1 MADENINV
9 KIKFD
14 AQTAEIRRA
23 IAEIAVLHK
32 RLDKLS
38 SGRTDKFANSTNK
51 SLKSVTSG
59 WKRSFDFIDKGA
71 KMAGKG
77 LTKFLGMSV
86 KGVVAEMAILG
97 ATMIGI
103 HALFAAGQFLVKAY
117 RGAMQML
124 SAGAAGVVV
133 AISAASAAIRE
144 QQAAIYA
151 YRGKGAP
158 AFGSAMNQTR
168 MAMRNLQADAALSSL
183 GIEALNK
190 AYGNMSKSMNTS
202 QINQSGGAIKALM
215 DFGSAG
221 QDPAKGLEQV
231 SIVIAALSDKKKNI
245 SDVITEAK
253 KLGPEMES
261 ALKKANVK
269 TKKQFQE
276 LLMSGD
282 LAKKGG
288 VSGQFDAV
296 NNTLISQM
304 KGYFTRL
311 RGEFADFGDQFL
323 EPLKTA
329 FARVFDKVRTD
340 LMRVFSAIQ
349 YSFGAEE
356 GINNFASAVEKASGW
371 LVKMIR
377 EYLPGAIGMFDRIGD
392 WYTKFKRGWNL
403 VLDATR
409 PLIDGAKVLYGALTP
424 VWEAIKRGVQNL
436 TLFKDLL
443 EDNSFYVEEFG
454 QRIADII
461 DALSEYFMG
470 LKKSFAAMAPFIN
483 DLLGG
488 LTQIFKMLTK
498 VMTLGSG
505 GGFAS
510 ALAPLMGAAVLGRGM
525 ANVKGRLMPKVGNHT
540 QTMNVTAN
548 SVHIANNAGPTNAS
562 TTTQGRMSS
571 GRTASPVV
579 YPGGSALG
587 KISAP
592 SAYGPSSPLSVFKA
606 KTNKEAFAAMRDIPN
621 RRLMENMRDGS
632 RVQVRGSDFD
642 TRRVERFTAREQ
654 IGRGVGYAAFGQ
666 PKDPYASRTIMGAD
680 GKPQP
685 NPKFNLLHSAQF
697 RARQSLDGRSR
708 DELRQI
714 ATDRGITGITDKTPR
729 GEITSQIL
737 AKGGVKDFKN
747 DPRPVGIGTG
757 LKNDLKRGASFARG
771 GVDRAQYGARRA
783 VGAARG
789 GMAYLNSG
797 AFDPETGEYKDLTKA
812 RGELAARRDA
822 ILKPENNRGRLSRF
836 NAKVAYKRDMNR
848 LTRNESKFGQGTKK
862 FNNSMGAKA
871 GIGMGLG
878 MASQYAPE
886 EMRGA
891 MALGATVAT
900 INPMLG
906 LGVAGIGGAMKAQGA
921 MKGAI
926 SGAAG
931 GAALGGMLGPQ
942 GAAIGAGI
950 GLVVGGIMGAVNK
963 GKAQLAEAKATVME
977 SFGRLY
983 MQTMKSANAQ
993 FQKNSLAFQKGES
1006 LDGKKA
1012 TMLGV
1017 GKGFA
1022 KTQSRIRGSVEGAIA
1037 KTGGS
1042 FKYSDNGKLEFKDP
1056 VAALE
1061 EYYKTA
1067 EGSKI
1072 SEEDRK
1078 KQKKKATGTLRT
1090 LLEQTDPA
1098 VQKQLGEIDKQNSAR
1113 IDALS
1118 RATGKSGAELEQMAK
1133 TMGVDLYNPTVQYTE
1148 LLGKFTAGIIKTG
1161 AALNDALT
1169 DTFLAGANP
1178 FKKTREAG
1186 ENQAALNQNIAG
1198 LGDILRGK
1206 GSKAEKSK
1214 AIGASMEQQFAQ
1226 LLAVNGGDAT
1236 KAYLAYNE
1244 MYGQGETGG
1253 VFAKGAALEGQGKTV
1268 LQDKDVIASQ
1278 AAIKEGAVG
1287 NAAEQIRAR
1296 LADKG
1301 MTVAPGVLEAKL
1313 AGKTPQEL
1321 TGILENISKF
1331 DENSSVPKG
1340 GEQNKLKKAISGE
1353 TAADV
1358 TTGLEGLLGSGVTVT
1373 AEDPD
1378 KLNKIAD
1385 AATDFSTAATG
1396 LETAVTTFNT
1406 NMEGFFKA
1414 PLGEAPGWW
1423 SAGLKVT
1430 GTGDDMRLM
1439 PGDTSTPR
1447 GGAIGDTA
1455 TSKLSQ
1461 TMGRHAAMN
1470 GQLTGKRTVTS
1481 SLRDYALGSI
1491 NSDHATGS
1499 AYDLTGQNLGQYAKL
1514 VHANGGFAE
1523 FHGSMANRHLHVVP
1537 GAGMGDTS
1545 SPSTVS
1551 TASSSGGG
1559 TNNYY
1564 TFEINGNNS
1573 SPEVI
1578 ANMVMAKIQDKERS
1592 DRQRR

>member
-329 FARVFDKVRTD
+329 FARVFNKVRTD
-340 LMRVFSAIQ
+340 LMRVFAAIQ

-356 GINNFASAVEKASGW
+356 GINNFASAIEKASGW

-392 WYTKFKRGWNL
+392 WYTKFKRGWEL

-548 SVHIANNAGPTNAS
+548 SVHIANNAGPTNAGA
-562 TTTQGRMSS
+562 TNQGRMSS

-632 RVQVRGSDFD
+632 RVQVRGSDFE
-642 TRRVERFTAREQ
+642 TRHSERFAERQ
-654 IGRGVGYAAFGQ
+654 AMGRGTGYAMFGQ
-666 PKDPYASRTIMGAD
+666 PKDPYASPTIMGRD

-685 NPKFNLLHSAQF
+685 NPQFNLAKSARF
-697 RARQSLDGRSR
+697 RAEQSLNGRSR
-708 DELRQI
+708 RELHQI
-714 ATDRGITGITDKTPR
+714 AADKGVTGITKKSTR
-729 GEITSQIL
+729 EEINRAIL
-737 AKGGVKDFKN
+737 AKKGSVAEFKN

-757 LKNDLKRGASFARG
+757 ISNDAKRLKSFAKG
-771 GVDRAQYGARRA
+771 GVDRAQYTARRG
-783 VGAARG
+783 VGAVRG

-812 RGELAARRDA
+812 RGELAARRDRV
-822 ILKPENNRGRLSRF
+822 LDPENNRGRLSRF

-950 GLVVGGIMGAVNK
+950 GLLVGGIMGAVNK
-963 GKAQLAEAKATVME
+963 GKAQLAAAKATVMKSLGE
-977 SFGRLY
+977 LY
-983 MQTMKSANAQ
+983 MGTMKSANAK
-993 FQKNSLAFQKGES
+993 FQENYEASQRGVSLAGKG
-1006 LDGKKA
+1006 A

-1037 KTGGS
+1037 GTGGS
-1042 FKYSDNGKLEFKDP
+1042 YMLGGKQEFANP

-1061 EYYKTA
+1061 AYYKTA
-1067 EGSKI
+1067 EGSKV

-1078 KQKKKATGTLRT
+1078 TQKKKATGTLRT

-1313 AGKTPQEL
+1313 AGKSPQEL
-1321 TGILENISKF
+1321 TGILENISNF
-1331 DENSSVPKG
+1331 DKDSSVPKG
-1340 GEQNKLKKAISGE
+1340 GEQNKLKKAIGGE

-1373 AEDPD
+1373 AEDPE

-1455 TSKLSQ
+1455 ISKLSQ

>member
-14 AQTAEIRRA
+14 AQTGEIRRA

-38 SGRTDKFANSTNK
+38 SGRTDKFANKANT
-51 SLKSVTSG
+51 SLTKG
-59 WKRSFDFIDKGA
+59 WKRSFDAIDKGA

-77 LTKFLGMSV
+77 LTKFLGLSI

-168 MAMRNLQADAALSSL
+168 MAMRNLQSDAALSSL

-329 FARVFDKVRTD
+329 FARVFDKVRAD
-340 LMRVFSAIQ
+340 LARVFAAIQ

-377 EYLPGAIGMFDRIGD
+377 EYLPHAVGMFDRIGD

-409 PLIDGAKVLYGALTP
+409 PLIEGAKVLYGALTP

-436 TLFKDLL
+436 TLFQDLL

-498 VMTLGSG
+498 VMSLGSG

-510 ALAPLMGAAVLGRGM
+510 ALAPLMGASILGRGM
-525 ANVKGRLMPKVGNHT
+525 AGVKGRLMPKVGNHT
-540 QTMNVTAN
+540 QNMNVTAN
-548 SVHIANNAGPTNAS
+548 NVTIANNAGPTNAS
-562 TTTQGRMSS
+562 RTSQGAAPRLSS
-571 GRTASPVV
+571 GGYPTTSALTGTTGTSV
-579 YPGGSALG
+579 YPSSKLSAGSF
-587 KISAP
+587 
-592 SAYGPSSPLSVFKA
+592 SS
-606 KTNKEAFAAMRDIPN
+606 MRNDPT
-621 RRLMENMRDGS
+621 RRFSENLRDGS
-632 RVQVRGSDFD
+632 RVQVRGSDFEK
-642 TRRVERFTAREQ
+642 RHAERFTARQQ
-654 IGRGVGYAAFGQ
+654 IGRGTGYAMFGQ
-666 PKDPYASRTIMGAD
+666 PKDPYASPTITGRD
-680 GKPQP
+680 GTSQP
-685 NPKFNLLHSAQF
+685 NPNFNLAASARF
-697 RARQSLDGRSR
+697 RAEQSLNGRSR
-708 DELRQI
+708 DELHQI
-714 ATDRGITGITDKTPR
+714 ATGKGITGITKDTSR
-729 GEITSQIL
+729 EEINRLIL
-737 AKGGVKDFKN
+737 RKKGSVAEFKN
-747 DPRPVGIGTG
+747 DPRVVGVGTG

-771 GVDRAQYGARRA
+771 GVDRAQYTARRG
-783 VGAARG
+783 VGAVKG

-812 RGELAARRDA
+812 RGELAARRDR
-822 ILKPENNRGRLSRF
+822 ILDPANNRGRMSRF

-848 LTRNESKFGQGTKK
+848 LSRNESKFGQGTKK
-862 FNNSMGAKA
+862 FNNSMGARA

-906 LGVAGIGGAMKAQGA
+906 LGVAGIGGALKAQGA

-950 GLVVGGIMGAVNK
+950 GLLVGGIMGAVNK
-963 GKAQLAEAKATVME
+963 GKAQLAEARATVME

-983 MQTMKSANAQ
+983 MQTMKSANAE
-993 FQKNSLAFQKGES
+993 FQNNALAASRGES
-1006 LDGKKA
+1006 LAGKGA
-1012 TMLGV
+1012 SMLRV
-1017 GKGFA
+1017 GAGFA
-1022 KTQSRIRGSVEGAIA
+1022 KTQSRIRNSVQDSIA

-1042 FKYSDNGKLEFKDP
+1042 FKYSDKGKLEFKDP

-1090 LLEQTDPA
+1090 MLAETDPA

-1133 TMGVDLYNPTVQYTE
+1133 TMGVDLYDPTVKYNN
-1148 LLGKFTAGIIKTG
+1148 LLTKFTDGIIKTG

-1178 FKKTREAG
+1178 FKETREAG
-1186 ENQAALNQNIAG
+1186 EKSAALNQNIAG
-1198 LGDILRGK
+1198 LGDVLRGK

-1214 AIGASMEQQFAQ
+1214 AIGASFEQQYAQ
-1226 LLAVNGGDAT
+1226 ILAVNGGDAT
-1236 KAYLAYNE
+1236 KAYLSMNE
-1244 MYGQGETGG
+1244 MYGQGAEGG
-1253 VFAKGAALEGQGKTV
+1253 IFAKGAALEGQGKTV
-1268 LQDKDVIASQ
+1268 LGDADFIKSQ
-1278 AAIKEGAVG
+1278 AIMKEGMVGEAATQISTRLSQKNMAV
-1287 NAAEQIRAR
+1287 
-1296 LADKG
+1296 D
-1301 MTVAPGVLEAKL
+1301 PGVLQAALRALPPEKL
-1313 AGKTPQEL
+1313 AA
-1321 TGILENISKF
+1321 ILGDVSKF
-1331 DENSSVPKG
+1331 DEAIDPRSRG
-1340 GEQNKLKKAISGE
+1340 GDTNKLRTAIKGE
-1353 TAADV
+1353 SAADL
-1358 TTGLEGLLGSGVTVT
+1358 TTGLETLLGTPVGVT
-1373 AEDPD
+1373 AEDPK
-1378 KLNKIAD
+1378 KLDKIAD
-1385 AATDFSTAATG
+1385 AATDFSTAAEG
-1396 LETAVTTFNT
+1396 LETAVKTFNT
-1406 NMEGFFKA
+1406 NMTGFFAA
-1414 PLGEAPGWW
+1414 PLGNAPSWW
-1423 SAGLKVT
+1423 TAGLVYDEKT
-1430 GTGDDMRLM
+1430 KSLK
-1439 PGDTSTPR
+1439 PAAGDTSTPR
-1447 GGAIGDTA
+1447 AGAIGDTA

-1537 GAGMGDTS
+1537 GSGRMGDTS
-1545 SPSTVS
+1545 TPSTVS

-1578 ANMVMAKIQDKERS
+1578 ANMVMAKIQEKERS

>member
-14 AQTAEIRRA
+14 AKTGEIRRA
-23 IAEIAVLHK
+23 IAEIGLLQK
-32 RLDKLS
+32 RLNKLS
-38 SGRTDKFANSTNK
+38 SGRTDQFASNTSK
-51 SLKSVTSG
+51 SLSNVTKN

-77 LTKFLGMSV
+77 LTKFLGMSI
-86 KGVVAEMAILG
+86 KGVVAEMLILS

-103 HALFAAGQFLVKAY
+103 HALFATGQFLVKAY

-124 SAGAAGVVV
+124 AAGTAGVVV

-144 QQAAIYA
+144 QQAAIFA

-168 MAMRNLQADAALSSL
+168 MAMRNLQMDAGLASL
-183 GIEALNK
+183 GVEALNK
-190 AYGNMSKSMNTS
+190 AYGNMSKSMNAG

-296 NNTLISQM
+296 NNTLISQL

-323 EPLKTA
+323 EPLKVA

-377 EYLPGAIGMFDRIGD
+377 EYLPAAVGMFDRIGD

-409 PLIDGAKVLYGALTP
+409 PLIDGARVLYKALDP
-424 VWEAIKRGVQNL
+424 VWDSIKGGAQNL
-436 TLFKDLL
+436 TLFKELL
-443 EDNSFYVEEFG
+443 EENSFFVEEFG
-454 QRIADII
+454 QRIGDII
-461 DALSEYFMG
+461 DTLSEYFMN
-470 LKKSFAAMAPFIN
+470 LKKNFAQMAPFIN
-483 DLLGG
+483 DLLAG
-488 LTQIFKMLTK
+488 LNQVFKVLTGI
-498 VMTLGSG
+498 MTVGAGSG
-505 GGFAS
+505 LGA
-510 ALAPLMGAAVLGRGM
+510 ALAPLMAASVLGRGM
-525 ANVKGRLMPKVGNHT
+525 AKVKGRLMPKVGNHT
-540 QTMNVTAN
+540 QTMHVTAN
-548 SVHIANNAGPTNAS
+548 NVTIANNAGPTNAS
-562 TTTQGRMSS
+562 RTTQGAGPRLAS
-571 GRTASPVV
+571 GGIPAGGSGLIGASTGTSV
-579 YPGGSALG
+579 YPSSKLSAGNFGS
-587 KISAP
+587 
-592 SAYGPSSPLSVFKA
+592 
-606 KTNKEAFAAMRDIPN
+606 MRADPT
-621 RRLMENMRDGS
+621 RRLSENLRDGS
-632 RVQVRGSDFD
+632 RVQVRGSDFEK
-642 TRRVERFTAREQ
+642 RHAERFTARQQ
-654 IGRGVGYAAFGQ
+654 IGRGTGYAMFGQ
-666 PKDPYASRTIMGAD
+666 PKDPYASPTIMGRD
-680 GKPQP
+680 GTSQP
-685 NPKFNLLHSAQF
+685 NPNFNLAQSARF
-697 RARQSLDGRSR
+697 RAEQSLNGRSR
-708 DELRQI
+708 DELHKI
-714 ATDRGITGITDKTPR
+714 AADKGVTGITKDSTR
-729 GEITSQIL
+729 EEINRKIL
-737 AKGGVKDFKN
+737 AKKGSVAEFKN
-747 DPRPVGIGTG
+747 DPRVVGVGTG

-771 GVDRAQYGARRA
+771 GVDRAQYTARRGI
-783 VGAARG
+783 GAARG
-789 GMAYLNSG
+789 GMAYLSSG
-797 AFDPETGEYKDLTKA
+797 AFDSETGEYKDLTKA
-812 RGELAARRDA
+812 RGEIAARRDRV
-822 ILKPENNRGRLSRF
+822 LDPENNRGRMSRLG
-836 NAKVAYKRDMNR
+836 AKAAYARDMNR
-848 LTRNESKFGQGTKK
+848 LSRNESKFGAGTQK
-862 FNNSMGAKA
+862 FNNSMGGRA
-871 GIGMGLG
+871 GVGIGLG

-921 MKGAI
+921 MKGAL

-950 GLVVGGIMGAVNK
+950 GLLVGGIMGAVNK

-983 MQTMKSANAQ
+983 MQTMKSANAE
-993 FQKNSLAFQKGES
+993 FQNNALAASRGES
-1006 LDGKKA
+1006 LAGKGA
-1012 TMLGV
+1012 SMLKV
-1017 GKGFA
+1017 GAGFA
-1022 KTQSRIRGSVEGAIA
+1022 KTQGRIRNSVQDSIA

-1090 LLEQTDPA
+1090 MLAETDPA

-1133 TMGVDLYNPTVQYTE
+1133 TMGVDLYDPTVKYNN
-1148 LLGKFTAGIIKTG
+1148 LLTKFTDGIIKTG

-1178 FKKTREAG
+1178 FKETREKN

-1198 LGDILRGK
+1198 LGDVLRNK
-1206 GSKAEKSK
+1206 GASKAEKSK
-1214 AIGASMEQQFAQ
+1214 AIGASFEQQMAQ

-1244 MYGQGETGG
+1244 MYGQGEEGG
-1253 VFAKGAALEGQGKTV
+1253 VFAKGGALAGQGKTV
-1268 LQDKDVIASQ
+1268 LGDKDVIASQ
-1278 AAIKEGAVG
+1278 GLIKEGMVGEAATQISTRLSQKNMAVD
-1287 NAAEQIRAR
+1287 Q
-1296 LADKG
+1296 
-1301 MTVAPGVLEAKL
+1301 GVLQAALRALPPEKL
-1313 AGKTPQEL
+1313 AA
-1321 TGILENISKF
+1321 ILGDVSKF
-1331 DENSSVPKG
+1331 DEAIDPRSRG
-1340 GEQNKLKKAISGE
+1340 GDTNKLRTAIKGE
-1353 TAADV
+1353 SAADL
-1358 TTGLEGLLGSGVTVT
+1358 TTGLEGLLGTSVAVT
-1373 AEDPD
+1373 AEDPK
-1378 KLNKIAD
+1378 KLDKIAD
-1385 AATDFSTAATG
+1385 AATDFSTAAEG
-1396 LETAVTTFNT
+1396 LETAVKTFNT
-1406 NMEGFFKA
+1406 NMTGFFAA
-1414 PLGEAPGWW
+1414 PLGNAPAWW
-1423 SAGLKVT
+1423 TAGLVYDEKT
-1430 GTGDDMRLM
+1430 KSLKPGA
-1439 PGDTSTPR
+1439 GDTSTPR

-1537 GAGMGDTS
+1537 GSGMGDTATS
-1545 SPSTVS
+1545 KPVTA
-1551 TASSSGGG
+1551 ASSSGGG

-1578 ANMVMAKIQDKERS
+1578 ANMVMAKIQAKERS

>member
-14 AQTAEIRRA
+14 AQTGEIRRA

-51 SLKSVTSG
+51 SLNSITKG

-77 LTKFLGMSV
+77 LTKFLAMSV

-190 AYGNMSKSMNTS
+190 AYGNMSKSMNTG

-245 SDVITEAK
+245 SEVISEAK

-392 WYTKFKRGWNL
+392 WYTKFKRVWNL

-409 PLIDGAKVLYGALTP
+409 PLIDGARVLYKSLDP
-424 VWEAIKRGVQNL
+424 VWDSIKGGAQNL

-443 EDNSFYVEEFG
+443 EENSFFVEEFG

-461 DALSEYFMG
+461 DTLSEYFMN
-470 LKKSFAAMAPFIN
+470 LKKYFAQMAPFIN
-483 DLLGG
+483 DLLAG
-488 LTQIFKMLTK
+488 LNQVLKVLTK
-498 VMTLGSG
+498 VMSIGVG
-505 GGFAS
+505 GGIGG

-525 ANVKGRLMPKVGNHT
+525 AGVKGRLMPKVGNHT

-562 TTTQGRMSS
+562 RTSQGAGPRLSS
-571 GRTASPVV
+571 GGGLTGATGTSV
-579 YPGGSALG
+579 YPSS
-587 KISAP
+587 KIS
-592 SAYGPSSPLSVFKA
+592 SGSYG
-606 KTNKEAFAAMRDIPN
+606 AMRADPT
-621 RRLMENMRDGS
+621 RGFSENLRDGS
-632 RVQVRGSDFD
+632 RIAVRGSDFEK
-642 TRRVERFTAREQ
+642 RHAERFTARQ
-654 IGRGVGYAAFGQ
+654 QMGRGTGYAAFGQ
-666 PKDPYASRTIMGAD
+666 PKDPYASPTITGRD
-680 GKPQP
+680 GTSQP
-685 NPKFNLLHSAQF
+685 NPNFNLAASARF
-697 RARQSLDGRSR
+697 RAEQSLNGRSR
-708 DELRQI
+708 DELHQI
-714 ATDRGITGITDKTPR
+714 ATGKGITGITKDSTR
-729 GEITSQIL
+729 EEINRQIL
-737 AKGGVKDFKN
+737 AKKGSVAEFKN

-757 LKNDLKRGASFARG
+757 LANDAKRGASFARG
-771 GVDRAQYGARRA
+771 GVDRAQYTARRGIGA
-783 VGAARG
+783 VRG

-812 RGELAARRDA
+812 RGDIAARRDKVLDPA
-822 ILKPENNRGRLSRF
+822 NNRGRMSRF

-848 LTRNESKFGQGTKK
+848 LSRNESKFGQGTKK

-950 GLVVGGIMGAVNK
+950 GLLVGGIMGAVNK
-963 GKAQLAEAKATVME
+963 GKAQLAAAKATVME

-983 MQTMKSANAQ
+983 MQTMKSANAK
-993 FQKNSLAFQKGES
+993 FQENSLAFQKGKS

-1017 GKGFA
+1017 GKEFA

-1037 KTGGS
+1037 GTGGS
-1042 FKYSDNGKLEFKDP
+1042 YMLGGKQEFANP

-1061 EYYKTA
+1061 AYYKTA
-1067 EGSKI
+1067 EGSKV
-1072 SEEDRK
+1072 STEDQK
-1078 KQKKKATGTLRT
+1078 TQKKKATGTLRT

-1148 LLGKFTAGIIKTG
+1148 LLGKFTASIIKTG
-1161 AALNDALT
+1161 AALNDALV

-1178 FKKTREAG
+1178 FKETREKD
-1186 ENQAALNQNIAG
+1186 ESQAALNQNIAG
-1198 LGDILRGK
+1198 LGDVLRGK

-1236 KAYLAYNE
+1236 KAYLSYNE

-1278 AAIKEGAVG
+1278 AEIKKGAVG
-1287 NAAEQIRAR
+1287 TAAEQIRAR
-1296 LADKG
+1296 LADKN
-1301 MTVAPGVLEAKL
+1301 MSVAPGVLEAKL
-1313 AGKTPQEL
+1313 SGKTPQEL
-1321 TGILENISKF
+1321 TGILENISNF
-1331 DENSSVPKG
+1331 DKNSSVAKG
-1340 GEQNKLKKAISGE
+1340 GEQNKLKKAIGGE

-1385 AATDFSTAATG
+1385 AATNFSTAAEG
-1396 LETAVTTFNT
+1396 LEKAVTTFNT
-1406 NMEGFFKA
+1406 NMAGFFTA
-1414 PLGEAPGWW
+1414 PLGNAPEWW
-1423 SAGLKVT
+1423 KAGLKVS

-1537 GAGMGDTS
+1537 GSGMGDTS
-1545 SPSTVS
+1545 TPSPVS
-1551 TASSSGGG
+1551 TSSSSGGG

-1564 TFEINGNNS
+1564 TFEINGNNAA
-1573 SPEVI
+1573 PEVI
-1578 ANMVMAKIQDKERS
+1578 ANMVMAKIQEKERS